1 MKPIVSFG
9 PVELSTYA
17 LMLSLGACAGFWLTR
32 REIERRRLDAGRMFA
47 LAAIAF
53 AAGLIGAR
61 GLSFLLHA
69 PIYRARPWWSF
80 FFVWDRGGLSMYG
93 GLVLAALVGLLYI
106 RLARLPAWDTADLL
120 VWAWTPFLFFLRIGC
135 FLNGCCY
142 GRPTT
147 SAFGLVPGGAPNS
160 VTYGIPS
167 HPAQLYAAA
176 ALLAIF
182 GILSWMRPRRRFA
195 GQLTVSF
202 LSLYSTFVFFHEF
215 LRGDNRPAWRVG
227 LLGVLTFNQ
236 LASLLLLVLAL
247 AAGYRIAR
255 RDGISGSPVMGEPE
269 RA

>member
-1 MKPIVSFG
+1 
-9 PVELSTYA
+9 
-17 LMLSLGACAGFWLTR
+17 
-32 REIERRRLDAGRMFA
+32 
-47 LAAIAF
+47 
-53 AAGLIGAR
+53 
-61 GLSFLLHA
+61 
-69 PIYRARPWWSF
+69 
-80 FFVWDRGGLSMYG
+80 MYG

-120 VWAWTPFLFFLRIGC
+120 VWAFTPFLFFLRIGC